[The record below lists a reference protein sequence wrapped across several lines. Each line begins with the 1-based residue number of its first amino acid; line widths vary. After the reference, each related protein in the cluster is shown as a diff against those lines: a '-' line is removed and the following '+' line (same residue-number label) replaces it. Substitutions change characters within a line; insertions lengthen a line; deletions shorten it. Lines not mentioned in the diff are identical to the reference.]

1 MKIAVVT
8 GDNEIISFH
17 FNKASKYD
25 VLTVDQ
31 GQIVSKEIRERTG
44 RLDYQLERSKGQT
57 RYQGDPG
64 ETGDGRHSGAD
75 HWNWLKLIFD
85 RNIVLALD
93 IDQKAYIGLRCMGIQ
108 PFITNIP
115 DIKSTAQAVI
125 DGNIQNHLYRLD

>member
-1 MKIAVVT
+1 MKIAGVI
-8 GDNEIISFH
+8 DDSEIISYHIGRAKKF
-17 FNKASKYD
+17 S
-25 VLTVDQ
+25 VLIVDE
-31 GQIVSKEIRERTG
+31 GQIVSREIRERTG
-44 RLDYQLERSKGQT
+44 HLDYQLERSKGQT

-75 HWNWLKLIFD
+75 HWNWLKLILD
-85 RNIVLALD
+85 CKIVLALGM
-93 IDQKAYIGLRCMGIQ
+93 DQKAYIGLRCMGIQ

>member
-1 MKIAVVT
+1 VKIAVVT

-75 HWNWLKLIFD
+75 HWNWLKLILD
-85 RNIVLALD
+85 CKIVLALGM
-93 IDQKAYIGLRCMGIQ
+93 DQKAYIGLRCMGIQ